1 MVDFRLILHIY
12 PFGNLVIIRPDESII
27 SSLLGRLETHSTI
40 SHFSEL
46 LNSYRTM
53 LNIRLRRLLNMAD
66 VMAMLSQMRSAS
78 GDMDTIGLP
87 DHVILEF
94 ASLDDKLVQAVQE
107 AAEKQSQYSSE
118 HLMMSEEELVT
129 ILQDDYVNFYAPA
142 TVNPYV
148 AIAGRG
154 PWIVTS
160 HGAVLHDNG
169 GYGMLGGGHGP
180 SEIISAM
187 SENHVMAN
195 VMTPSFSQARMA
207 AALKKELGHTRG
219 SCPFSK
225 FICMNSG
232 SESMTVAM
240 RICDINTKKMTDQG
254 GRHEGKPVMLMAIE
268 RAFHGR
274 TDRPAQISHSCKASY
289 DKNLKT
295 FAERD
300 NLILVPSNNVE
311 ALQAAFAHADE
322 NGYFIES
329 MSIEPVQGEGNPGQ
343 CIERDFY
350 DEARR
355 LTNEH
360 GSMLIVDSIQAGIRG
375 QGTLSVVDYEGFQDA
390 EAPDLETWSK
400 ALNAG
405 QYPLSVLGLN
415 ERAAELYVVG
425 IYGNTMTT
433 NPRALETAVAVLET
447 ITPELRKNIR
457 DRGDEFVDKLNALAE
472 ELPGTI
478 IKVQGTGLLISAEL
492 EPSILTVVGF
502 DEVEVWCRKHG
513 LGVIHGG
520 VNALRYTP
528 HFNITSEEV
537 DLVIDITRQSIKHF
551 TQ

>member
-1 MVDFRLILHIY
+1 
-12 PFGNLVIIRPDESII
+12 
-27 SSLLGRLETHSTI
+27 
-40 SHFSEL
+40 
-46 LNSYRTM
+46 
-53 LNIRLRRLLNMAD
+53 MAD
-66 VMAMLSQMRSAS
+66 VMALLEQMRNAS
-78 GDMDTIGLP
+78 GAPETVGLP
-87 DHVILEF
+87 DDVISKFVEIDNTLTQAIEE
-94 ASLDDKLVQAVQE
+94 ASVKQKQLSDTDLMMNESELVDKLQ
-107 AAEKQSQYSSE
+107 
-118 HLMMSEEELVT
+118 H
-129 ILQDDYVNFYAPA
+129 DFVNFYAPA

-180 SEIISAM
+180 SEIISVM

-207 AALKKELGHTRG
+207 AALRKELGHTRG

-240 RICDINTKKMTDQG
+240 RICDVNSKIMTGAG
-254 GRHEGKPVMLMAIE
+254 GRHEGKPVKLLAIE

-274 TDRPAQISHSCKASY
+274 TDRPAQISHSCKGTY

-295 FAERD
+295 FSERD
-300 NLILVPSNNVE
+300 NLILVPSNDVN
-311 ALQAAFAHADE
+311 ALRDAFSDAE
-322 NGYFIES
+322 EKGYFIES

-350 DEARR
+350 DEARK
-355 LTNEH
+355 LTKEN
-360 GSMLIVDSIQAGIRG
+360 GSMLIIDSIQAGIRG

-415 ERAAELYVVG
+415 DRAAELYVVG

-447 ITPELRKNIR
+447 ITPELRQNIR
-457 DRGDEFVDKLNALAE
+457 ERGIEFVEKLNALSE

-478 IKVQGTGLLISAEL
+478 TKVQGTGLLISAEL

-502 DEVEVWCRKHG
+502 DEVEVWCRKNG

-520 VNALRYTP
+520 MNALRYTP
-528 HFNITSEEV
+528 HFKITSEEV
-537 DLVIDITRQSIKHF
+537 DLVIDITRQAIKAF
-551 TQ
+551 TE

>member
-1 MVDFRLILHIY
+1 
-12 PFGNLVIIRPDESII
+12 
-27 SSLLGRLETHSTI
+27 
-40 SHFSEL
+40 
-46 LNSYRTM
+46 M
-53 LNIRLRRLLNMAD
+53 LNIRLLRLLNMAD
-66 VMAMLSQMRSAS
+66 VMAMLSQMRNAS

-87 DHVILEF
+87 DDIIREF
-94 ASLDDKLVQAVQE
+94 ASMDDKLVQAIQE
-107 AAEKQSQYSSE
+107 ASEKQSQYSSE